1 MHVTSSVTSKSST
14 ADRSRDKS
22 TKQKDKPSMK
32 NGGSS
37 TAKTKDKGKTSTK
50 DAGGRTPVKDKNKA
64 SSKNTDSHTASMKAK
79 KSLNS

>member
-14 ADRSRDKS
+14 ADRPKGTSA
-22 TKQKDKPSMK
+22 KQKDKPSMK
-32 NGGSS
+32 GSGSS